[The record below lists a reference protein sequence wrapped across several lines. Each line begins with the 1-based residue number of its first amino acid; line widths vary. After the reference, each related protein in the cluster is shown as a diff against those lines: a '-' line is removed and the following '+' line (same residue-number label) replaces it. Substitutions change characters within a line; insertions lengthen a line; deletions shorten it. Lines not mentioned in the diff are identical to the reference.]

1 MSTTTSA
8 PQPSVPEK
16 EKTAHSARTIPIPL
30 RQRWHD
36 ARLRIGSVVSFC
48 GAIAGIAL
56 LWKSNIA
63 APTLVGQAE
72 LNESKV
78 RCYKPGM
85 LGHLDVARFQKVKA
99 GDPVGQVLVTD
110 PKILASSLSVIQAEI
125 EALRVSM
132 QPIARQQHTA
142 MEYSSLQ
149 LDWMKQ
155 RAQLAMAQV
164 NLQLA
169 QSELQ
174 RTEALY
180 KDKIISQRVYEQ
192 AKASR
197 DRYKTEVDELNRI
210 VNEQS
215 KDVAQPQATNTIE
228 LSQLSDQPLRAA
240 IAVQESKLRLTEAE
254 LSPITLKAPVD
265 GMVNLIFHRSGEA
278 IIAGEPIVTI
288 AAYNPVRIVSY
299 VRAPVM
305 TEPSVG
311 TRVEV
316 RSRGP
321 RREVGIANI
330 IEVGTQLETV
340 APALASPVKFSTVE
354 LGLPISVSL
363 PSNLKI
369 RPGELVDLT
378 LLSTDN

>member
-36 ARLRIGSVVSFC
+36 ARLRIVPVVSFC

-72 LNESKV
+72 PNESKV
-78 RCYKPGM
+78 SCYKPGM
-85 LGHLDVARFQKVKA
+85 LAQLDVARFQKVKA

>member
-1 MSTTTSA
+1 MSTSA
-8 PQPSVPEK
+8 P
-16 EKTAHSARTIPIPL
+16 IPIPL

-36 ARLRIGSVVSFC
+36 ARLRIMPAAAFC
-48 GAIAGIAL
+48 GAIVAIAF

-63 APTLVGQAE
+63 APNLVGQAE
-72 LNESKV
+72 ANEARVSS
-78 RCYKPGM
+78 YKPGM
-85 LGHLDVARFQKVKA
+85 LAQLDVVRFQKVKA
-99 GDPVGQVLVTD
+99 GDPIGQVLITD
-110 PKILASSLSVIQAEI
+110 PKILTSSLSVIQAEI
-125 EALRVSM
+125 EALRISM

-155 RAQLAMAQV
+155 RTQLAMARV

-169 QSELQ
+169 ETELQ

-180 KDKIISQRVYEQ
+180 KDKIVSQRAYEQ

-197 DRYKTEVDELNRI
+197 ERYDTEVNELSRM
-210 VNEQS
+210 VNEQG
-215 KDVAQPQATNTIE
+215 KDFAKSQATNTIA
-228 LSQLSDQPLRAA
+228 LSDLNDQPLRAA

-254 LSPITLKAPVD
+254 LSPITLKSPVD
-265 GMVNLIFHRSGEA
+265 GMVSLIFHRTGEA

-288 AAYNPVRIVSY
+288 AAFNPVRIVSY
-299 VRAPVM
+299 IRAPVM
-305 TEPSVG
+305 NEPSVG

-321 RREVGIANI
+321 RREVGFANI
-330 IEVGTQLETV
+330 VEVGTQLETI
-340 APALASPVKFSTVE
+340 APALAGPVKFSNIE

-363 PSNLKI
+363 PPNLKI

-378 LLSTDN
+378 LLLNQE

>member
-1 MSTTTSA
+1 MSA
-8 PQPSVPEK
+8 PTP
-16 EKTAHSARTIPIPL
+16 IPIPL

-36 ARLRIGSVVSFC
+36 ARLRVIPAVAFC
-48 GAIAGIAL
+48 SAIVAIAF

-72 LNESKV
+72 PNESKV
-78 RCYKPGM
+78 SCYRPGM
-85 LGHLDVARFQKVKA
+85 LAQLDVARFQKVRA

-155 RAQLAMAQV
+155 RAQLAMARV

-169 QSELQ
+169 ETELQ

-180 KDKIISQRVYEQ
+180 KDKIVSQRAYDQ
-192 AKASR
+192 AKAAEQ
-197 DRYKTEVDELNRI
+197 RYNTEVNELSHI
-210 VNEQS
+210 VNEQGR
-215 KDVAQPQATNTIE
+215 DVAQTQATNAID

-265 GMVNLIFHRSGEA
+265 GMVNLIFHRTGEA
-278 IIAGEPIVTI
+278 IIAGEPIMTI
-288 AAYNPVRIVSY
+288 AAYDSARIVSY
-299 VRAPVM
+299 IRAPVM
-305 TEPSVG
+305 NEPSVG

-321 RREVGIANI
+321 GREVGFANI
-330 IEVGTQLETV
+330 VEVGTQLETI
-340 APALASPVKFSTVE
+340 APALAAPVKFTAVE

-363 PSNLKI
+363 PPNLRI
-369 RPGELVDLT
+369 RPGELVDIT
-378 LLSTDN
+378 LLPQKE

>member
-1 MSTTTSA
+1 MSA
-8 PQPSVPEK
+8 PTP
-16 EKTAHSARTIPIPL
+16 IPIPL

-36 ARLRIGSVVSFC
+36 TRLRIIPAVAFC
-48 GAIAGIAL
+48 SAIVAIAF

-72 LNESKV
+72 PNESKV
-78 RCYKPGM
+78 SCYKPGM
-85 LGHLDVARFQKVKA
+85 LAQLDVARFQKVRA

-110 PKILASSLSVIQAEI
+110 PRILASSLSVIQAEI

-155 RAQLAMAQV
+155 RTQLAMARV

-169 QSELQ
+169 ETELQ

-180 KDKIISQRVYEQ
+180 KDKIVSQRAYDQ
-192 AKASR
+192 AKATEQ
-197 DRYKTEVDELNRI
+197 RYSTEVNELSHI
-210 VNEQS
+210 VNEQG
-215 KDVAQPQATNTIE
+215 KDVAQTQVTNTID

-265 GMVNLIFHRSGEA
+265 GMVNLIFHRTGEA
-278 IIAGEPIVTI
+278 IIAGEPIMTI
-288 AAYNPVRIVSY
+288 AAYDSARIVSY
-299 VRAPVM
+299 IRAPVM
-305 TEPSVG
+305 NEPNVG

-321 RREVGIANI
+321 GREVGFANI
-330 IEVGTQLETV
+330 VEVGTQLETIV
-340 APALASPVKFSTVE
+340 PVLAGPVKFTAVE

-363 PSNLKI
+363 PPNLRI
-369 RPGELVDLT
+369 RPGELVDIT
-378 LLSTDN
+378 LLPQKE

>member
-1 MSTTTSA
+1 
-8 PQPSVPEK
+8 
-16 EKTAHSARTIPIPL
+16 
-30 RQRWHD
+30 
-36 ARLRIGSVVSFC
+36 
-48 GAIAGIAL
+48 
-56 LWKSNIA
+56 
-63 APTLVGQAE
+63 
-72 LNESKV
+72 
-78 RCYKPGM
+78 M
-85 LGHLDVARFQKVKA
+85 LAQLDVARFQKVKA
-99 GDPVGQVLVTD
+99 GDTVGQVLVTD

-125 EALRVSM
+125 EVLRVSM

-180 KDKIISQRVYEQ
+180 KDKIVAQRVYEQ
-192 AKASR
+192 AQAAR

-210 VNEQS
+210 VNEQG
-215 KDVAQPQATNTIE
+215 KDVALSQATNAID

-254 LSPITLKAPVD
+254 LSPILLKAPVD
-265 GMVNLIFHRSGEA
+265 GMVNVIYHRTGEA

-288 AAYNPVRIVSY
+288 AAYSPVRIVSY
-299 VRAPVM
+299 IRAPVM

-321 RREVGIANI
+321 RREVGIASL

-340 APALASPVKFSTVE
+340 APALASPVKFSAVE

-378 LLSTDN
+378 LLSNEN

>member
-1 MSTTTSA
+1 MSA
-8 PQPSVPEK
+8 PTP
-16 EKTAHSARTIPIPL
+16 IPIPL
-30 RQRWHD
+30 GQRWHD
-36 ARLRIGSVVSFC
+36 ARLRVIPAAAFFC
-48 GAIAGIAL
+48 AIAAIAF

-72 LNESKV
+72 PNESKV
-78 RCYKPGM
+78 SCYRAGM
-85 LGHLDVARFQKVKA
+85 LAQLDVARFQKVKA
-99 GDPVGQVLVTD
+99 GDLIGQVLVTD

-125 EALRVSM
+125 ESLRVTM

-155 RAQLAMAQV
+155 RAQLAMARV
-164 NLQLA
+164 NLQL
-169 QSELQ
+169 SETELQ

-180 KDKIISQRVYEQ
+180 KDKIISQRAYEQ
-192 AKASR
+192 SKASR
-197 DRYKTEVDELNRI
+197 DRYNTEVNELSRI
-210 VNEQS
+210 VNEQGRDLS
-215 KDVAQPQATNTIE
+215 QSQATNTID
-228 LSQLSDQPLRAA
+228 LSQLNDQPLRAA

-254 LSPITLKAPVD
+254 LSPITLKASVD
-265 GMVNLIFHRSGEA
+265 GMVNVIYHRTGEA

-288 AAYNPVRIVSY
+288 AAYDPVRIVSY
-299 VRAPVM
+299 IHAPVM

-330 IEVGTQLETV
+330 VEVGTQLETI
-340 APALASPVKFSTVE
+340 APALAAPVKFSNVE

-363 PSNLKI
+363 PPNLKI
-369 RPGELVDLT
+369 RPGEIVDLT
-378 LLSTDN
+378 LLSSEN

>member
-1 MSTTTSA
+1 MSTPT
-8 PQPSVPEK
+8 P
-16 EKTAHSARTIPIPL
+16 IPIPL

-36 ARLRIGSVVSFC
+36 ARLRVIPAVAFC
-48 GAIAGIAL
+48 SAIVAIAL
-56 LWKSNIA
+56 LWKTNIA

-72 LNESKV
+72 ANESKV
-78 RCYKPGM
+78 SCYKPGM
-85 LGHLDVARFQKVKA
+85 LAQLDVARFQKVRA

-125 EALRVSM
+125 EALRVTL

-155 RAQLAMAQV
+155 RAQLAMARV

-169 QSELQ
+169 ETELQ

-180 KDKIISQRVYEQ
+180 KDKIVSQRAYDQ
-192 AKASR
+192 AKAAEQ
-197 DRYKTEVDELNRI
+197 RYSTEVKELSLI
-210 VNEQS
+210 VNEQG
-215 KDVAQPQATNTIE
+215 KDVAQTQTTNTID

-240 IAVQESKLRLTEAE
+240 IAVHESKLRLTEAE
-254 LSPITLKAPVD
+254 LSPITLRAPVD
-265 GMVNLIFHRSGEA
+265 GMVNLIFHRTGEA

-288 AAYNPVRIVSY
+288 APYDSARIVSY
-299 VRAPVM
+299 IRAPVM
-305 TEPSVG
+305 SEPSVG

-321 RREVGIANI
+321 RREVGFANI
-330 IEVGTQLETV
+330 VEVGTQLENI
-340 APALASPVKFSTVE
+340 APALAAPVKFSSVE

-363 PSNLKI
+363 PPNLRL
-369 RPGELVDLT
+369 RPGELVDIT
-378 LLSTDN
+378 LLPQQE

>member
-1 MSTTTSA
+1 MSA
-8 PQPSVPEK
+8 PTP
-16 EKTAHSARTIPIPL
+16 IPIPL

-36 ARLRIGSVVSFC
+36 ARLRVIPAVAFFS
-48 GAIAGIAL
+48 AIAAIAF

-72 LNESKV
+72 PNEAKV
-78 RCYKPGM
+78 SCYKPGM
-85 LGHLDVARFQKVKA
+85 LAQLDVARFQKVRA

-125 EALRVSM
+125 EALRVTM

-155 RAQLAMAQV
+155 RAQLAMARV

-169 QSELQ
+169 GTELQ

-180 KDKIISQRVYEQ
+180 KDKIVSQRAYEQ
-192 AKASR
+192 AKAGQE
-197 DRYKTEVDELNRI
+197 RYKTEVDELGRM
-210 VNEQS
+210 VNEQGRDFIQS
-215 KDVAQPQATNTIE
+215 QVTNTIE
-228 LSQLSDQPLRAA
+228 VSQLSDQPLRAA

-265 GMVNLIFHRSGEA
+265 GMVSIIYHRTGEA
-278 IIAGEPIVTI
+278 ITAGEPIITI
-288 AAYNPVRIVSY
+288 AAFEPVRIVSY
-299 VRAPVM
+299 IHAPVM
-305 TEPSVG
+305 NEPSIG

-321 RREVGIANI
+321 RREVGFANI
-330 IEVGTQLETV
+330 VEVGTQLENI
-340 APALASPVKFSTVE
+340 APALAAPVKFTAVE

-363 PSNLKI
+363 PPNLKI
-369 RPGELVDLT
+369 RPGEIVDLT
-378 LLSTDN
+378 LLSNQE

>member
-1 MSTTTSA
+1 MPA
-8 PQPSVPEK
+8 
-16 EKTAHSARTIPIPL
+16 AA
-30 RQRWHD
+30 
-36 ARLRIGSVVSFC
+36 FC
-48 GAIAGIAL
+48 GAIVAIAF

-72 LNESKV
+72 PNESKV
-78 RCYKPGM
+78 SCYRAGM
-85 LGHLDVARFQKVKA
+85 LAQLDVTRFQKVKA
-99 GDPVGQVLVTD
+99 GDPIGQVLVTD

-125 EALRVSM
+125 ESLRVTM

-149 LDWMKQ
+149 LDWMRQ
-155 RAQLAMAQV
+155 RAQLAMARV

-169 QSELQ
+169 ETELQ

-180 KDKIISQRVYEQ
+180 KDKIVSQRAYEQ
-192 AKASR
+192 AKASQE
-197 DRYKTEVDELNRI
+197 RYKTEVDELSRM
-210 VNEQS
+210 VNEQG
-215 KDVAQPQATNTIE
+215 KGFAQSQATNTIG
-228 LSQLSDQPLRAA
+228 LSDLNDQPLRAA

-254 LSPITLKAPVD
+254 LSPITLKASVD
-265 GMVNLIFHRSGEA
+265 GMVNIIYRRSGEA

-288 AAYNPVRIVSY
+288 AAYDPVRIVSY
-299 VRAPVM
+299 IRAPVM
-305 TEPSVG
+305 NEPGIG

-321 RREVGIANI
+321 RREVGFANI

-340 APALASPVKFSTVE
+340 APALAAPVKFSNVE
-354 LGLPISVSL
+354 LGLPISISL
-363 PSNLKI
+363 PPNLKI

-378 LLSTDN
+378 LLLNQQ